1 MTGMCDTS
9 GEPGK
14 KKSKKVAKKKTK
26 KTVYATREPITKLAR
41 IRFSMG
47 ITINK
52 GNYESVRIDCS
63 LDKSC
68 YDDEI
73 KVVQEGVKNT
83 VEQWLDQAT
92 NECRNALGISEQAE
106 EEAHGDLTL
115 EKTPNETPEAQESG
129 DLDRAPWDDDLSK
142 EPSKE
147 PILDEEIISKD
158 TVDGMVDEIVQG
170 DDLLKELMDD

>member
-41 IRFSMG
+41 ISFSMG

-92 NECRNALGISEQAE
+92 NECRNVLGIAEQAE
-106 EEAHGDLTL
+106 EEAHGDLKS
-115 EKTPNETPEAQESG
+115 EKTPEATPEAQESG

-142 EPSKE
+142 EP
-147 PILDEEIISKD
+147 ISKD